1 MKLNKIYNFFYYL
14 FIRPKI
20 FFPKKS
26 YSLLGEDVAIKKL
39 LKNKKKGYYVDVGA
53 YHPLEG
59 SNTHLLFKDGWSGVN
74 IDVSPLSIE
83 LFKMLRPNDSNIN
96 KANSKKKSP
105 LNLYFKKK
113 INMLNTLSKFQAKKN
128 FPNGYSQ
135 KKIITS
141 TLNSIIQNSKFK
153 NKKIDFLNIDIEG
166 GELEAIKSLNFKLFK
181 PKFICIEL
189 HNYTKKKK
197 NSYLKNNQIYK
208 FLTNKN
214 YKICWNNQYSYIFK
228 I

>member
-1 MKLNKIYNFFYYL
+1 
-14 FIRPKI
+14 
-20 FFPKKS
+20 
-26 YSLLGEDVAIKKL
+26 
-39 LKNKKKGYYVDVGA
+39 
-53 YHPLEG
+53 
-59 SNTHLLFKDGWSGVN
+59 
-74 IDVSPLSIE
+74 
-83 LFKMLRPNDSNIN
+83 
-96 KANSKKKSP
+96 
-105 LNLYFKKK
+105 
-113 INMLNTLSKFQAKKN
+113 MLNTLSEFQAKKN
-128 FPNGYSQ
+128 FPNGYNQ

-166 GELEAIKSLNFKLFK
+166 GELEAIKSLNFKLFM

-197 NSYLKNNQIYK
+197 NFYLKNNQIYK
-208 FLTNKN
+208 FLINKN

>member
-96 KANSKKKSP
+96 KDISRKKSQI
-105 LNLYFKKK
+105 NLYFKKK
-113 INMLNTLSKFQAKKN
+113 INILNKLNKFQEKKN